1 MKSCTAMR
9 YYTEPGQLEEDL
21 TLSEPE
27 TPIYP
32 DRIQLPDLCHFHHF
46 HLDSQSEVEQ
56 RTST

>member
-46 HLDSQSEVEQ
+46 HLDS
-56 RTST
+56 